1 MKEIAIIGATA
12 SGKTGLSIDI
22 AHKTNSIILS
32 LDSLSVYKEIDI
44 ASAKPTLKERDGI
57 IHFGIDEVFVNEN
70 FDVVE
75 FLECYKKAKEF
86 AKKNNKNLIIV
97 GGTGFYLKILIDGI
111 SEGVGSDVKLDLPH
125 EEIYKILFEL
135 DKSYMEK
142 IASNDKYRIQK
153 AYSIYKK
160 SGLTPTQYF
169 LENPKKPISPNLKLF
184 EIYWEKEELK
194 KRINLRTKQM
204 IKDGVIDEVLFL
216 EKKYTRKPN
225 AMSSI
230 GIIET
235 LEYIDGKITKEQL
248 EEKISLNTSKLA
260 KRQNTFNKSQF
271 NQMQNINIIEN
282 LNSDILKYFTV

>member
-12 SGKTGLSIDI
+12 SGKTGLSIDM

-57 IHFGIDEVFVNEN
+57 IHFGIDEVFVNES

-75 FLECYKKAKEF
+75 FLQCYKKAKEF
-86 AKKNNKNLIIV
+86 AKQNEKNLIIV
-97 GGTGFYLKILIDGI
+97 GGTGFYLKILIEGI
-111 SEGVGSDVKLDLPH
+111 SEGVGEDVKLDMPH
-125 EEIYKILFEL
+125 EEIYKMLFEL
-135 DKSYMEK
+135 DKTYMGK

-160 SGLTPTQYF
+160 SGLTPSQYF
-169 LENPKKPISPNLKLF
+169 IENPKKPLSSELKLF
-184 EIYWEKEELK
+184 EIYWDKEELK
-194 KRINLRTKQM
+194 KRIALRTKQM

-230 GIIET
+230 GILET
-235 LEYIDGKITKEQL
+235 LEFIDGKLTKEQL

-271 NQMQNINIIEN
+271 NQLQETNIIEN

>member
-12 SGKTGLSIDI
+12 SGKTGLSINI

-44 ASAKPTLKERDGI
+44 ASAKPTLEEREGI
-57 IHFGIDEVFVNEN
+57 VHFGIDEVFVNEN

-75 FLECYKKAKEF
+75 FLECYKKAKKYAEE
-86 AKKNNKNLIIV
+86 NNKNLIIV

-111 SEGVGSDVKLDLPH
+111 SEGVGEDVKLDMPH
-125 EEIYKILFEL
+125 EEIYKILFDL
-135 DKSYMEK
+135 DKTFMEK
-142 IASNDKYRIQK
+142 IASNDRYRIQK

-160 SGLTPTQYF
+160 TGLTPTQYF
-169 LENPKKPISPNLKLF
+169 KDNPKKPISPELKLF
-184 EIYWEKEELK
+184 EIYWEREELK
-194 KRINLRTKQM
+194 KRIALRTKQM

-248 EEKISLNTSKLA
+248 EEKISLNTAKLA

-271 NQMQNINIIEN
+271 NQTQHTNIIEN